1 MSGIIIAPSIL
12 SADLLN
18 LESQIRE
25 VEENG
30 ADFIHVDV
38 MDGQFVPNISFGPVI
53 VKTLKRITNL
63 PLDVHLMIYNADR
76 YIDEFVDAG
85 AEYITVHQEAL
96 THLHSVIGSIHK
108 KNIKAGVSLNPA
120 TSVETLVDILPEV
133 DLVLVMSVNPGFGGQ
148 KFLDLANKKIR
159 QLDEMR
165 KKDGLNYLIEVD
177 GGINI
182 ETTPDAVNAGV
193 DVLVAGNAIF
203 AASDVG
209 KSCRNLKKI
218 AQDVRAKRG

>member
-1 MSGIIIAPSIL
+1 MSNIKIAPSIL
-12 SADLLN
+12 SADLLI
-18 LESQIRE
+18 LESQIRA

-53 VKTLKRITNL
+53 VKTLKRITDL

-76 YIDEFVDAG
+76 YIDEFAEAG

-96 THLHSVIGSIHK
+96 THLHSAIGSIHK

-120 TSVETLVDILPEV
+120 TPVGTLADILPEL

-165 KKDGLNYLIEVD
+165 KKDGLNFLIEVD
-177 GGINI
+177 GGINS
-182 ETTPDAVNAGV
+182 ETTPEVVNAGA

-203 AASDVG
+203 AAGDVG